1 MQITINSKPE
11 IKGSKGVAAA
21 LGTFDGMHLGHIAL
35 IGKLKEIARTHDLS
49 TLAYTFTSVPSELFS
64 KSKKTIRLF
73 TLEEKV
79 AAFEKQGVDYLVMQ
93 DFDKKYA
100 DIAAGEFLRRL
111 KAGLCLKYV
120 AVGSNYTYGAKAMG
134 TAQTLR
140 AEAEENGF
148 GVFVLDPV
156 MLDGLPVS
164 STRIREA
171 LSKGDAEAAALLL
184 GRNYSVAGTVVEGR
198 RIGRS
203 IGSPT
208 VNLRYEKEKLLP
220 KNGVYITRAH
230 MRGCVY
236 PAVTNIGYNPT
247 VSEDQSVHLETHI
260 LEFAQKIYGE
270 KVKVEFIKRIRDEIK
285 FKNKEML
292 KAQIE
297 SDIRTTEKY
306 FKI

>member
-11 IKGSKGVAAA
+11 IKDQKGVAAA
-21 LGTFDGMHLGHIAL
+21 LGTFDGMHVGHIAL
-35 IGKLKEIARTHDLS
+35 IDKLKEIAREHDLK
-49 TLAYTFTSVPSELFS
+49 TLVYTFTSVPSELFS
-64 KSKKTIRLF
+64 RSKKTIRLF
-73 TLEEKV
+73 TLEEKI
-79 AAFEKQGVDYLVMQ
+79 AAFEKQGIDYLVMQ

-100 DIAAGEFLRRL
+100 DIAADDFLRRL
-111 KAGLCLKYV
+111 KADFGVNYV
-120 AVGSNYTYGAKAMG
+120 AVGSNFTYGAKAMG

-140 AEAEENGF
+140 DEAEKNGF
-148 GVFVLDPV
+148 KVFILDPV
-156 MLDGLPVS
+156 MMNGLPVS
-164 STRIREA
+164 SSRIREEI
-171 LSKGDAEAAALLL
+171 SKGKTESAALLL
-184 GRNYSVAGTVVEGR
+184 GRNYSVSGTVVEGR

-208 VNLRYEKEKLLP
+208 INLKYEKEKLLP

-247 VSEDQSVHLETHI
+247 VSEDQSIHLETHI

-270 KVKVEFIKRIRDEIK
+270 RVKVEFIKRLRDEIK

-297 SDIRTTEKY
+297 SDIRNAEKY